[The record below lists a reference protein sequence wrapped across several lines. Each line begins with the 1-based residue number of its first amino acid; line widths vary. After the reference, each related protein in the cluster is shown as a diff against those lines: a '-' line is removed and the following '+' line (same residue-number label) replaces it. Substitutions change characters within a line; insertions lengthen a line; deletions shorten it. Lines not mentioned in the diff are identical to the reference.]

1 MYRVL
6 LHNDDYTTMD
16 FVVKILEEVFHK
28 TQEESV
34 AIMMSVHQ
42 KGMGVCG
49 VYPKEIAEFRV
60 TQVAARAQHAGFP
73 PALHHGKGIALGT
86 AVACCGRRFFCQCLH
101 GVAAARL
108 AEKARKKK
116 SGLRGAA
123 AALVERCP
131 SFCALTGALHR
142 RFALQRR
149 FCSSGANVK

>member
-1 MYRVL
+1 MSQDYTEGAAGTESGVILEDELKEPDMYRVL

-60 TQVAARAQHAGFP
+60 TQVATRAQHAGFP
-73 PALHHGKGIALGT
+73 LRCT
-86 AVACCGRRFFCQCLH
+86 M
-101 GVAAARL
+101 
-108 AEKARKKK
+108 EK
-116 SGLRGAA
+116 
-123 AALVERCP
+123 E
-131 SFCALTGALHR
+131 
-142 RFALQRR
+142 
-149 FCSSGANVK
+149 

>member
-1 MYRVL
+1 MSQDYTDGMSGTESRVTLEDELKEPAMYRVL

-73 PALHHGKGIALGT
+73 LRCT
-86 AVACCGRRFFCQCLH
+86 M
-101 GVAAARL
+101 
-108 AEKARKKK
+108 EK
-116 SGLRGAA
+116 
-123 AALVERCP
+123 E
-131 SFCALTGALHR
+131 
-142 RFALQRR
+142 
-149 FCSSGANVK
+149 